1 MFSNITITRFPG
13 THQAKT
19 KAKLVRKDLASKNNT
34 SFLSSSCSQST
45 PSGSHKQKQTRS
57 LFSNFTSSLQCTLH
71 PLSLSLFGTRSPKF
85 TSKDSQGCTTPW
97 HEAVVA
103 LLTKC
108 CDIIDAP
115 LIRNSIKEDEVCV
128 GSSSPPASQCFL
140 RFCGQLF
147 FPEDF
152 LTHVE
157 NSYNPSSRM
166 RFWYKKG
173 EEALENAPRQTNRST
188 QKKG

>member
-13 THQAKT
+13 TNQAKT

-71 PLSLSLFGTRSPKF
+71 PLSLSLWHKLAKVHFQRFSRMHN
-85 TSKDSQGCTTPW
+85 SK
-97 HEAVVA
+97 VA

-173 EEALENAPRQTNRST
+173 EKNLENAPRQANRST
-188 QKKG
+188 QKKE